1 MCFFPGNAQF
11 ALTDSSPQKNIACAR
26 LSVSADE
33 RKQRASSQ
41 KASKRTMAERS
52 REGIEPVNISTNT
65 SLHLLPSPLPE
76 KKTFLLSKWQILKY
90 QYVPCRKVS
99 LARYVFSSSLRAR
112 SQGRSKD
119 ESSTRTSLKKWIYF
133 LSRLFLPTY
142 FVKSRLTLLKSNSKG
157 PYPSSEREIK
167 FPPYLFTFS
176 IKCKLGIFTL

>member
-1 MCFFPGNAQF
+1 MKVLIMARGDNKTRAGFVCFFPGNAQF

-76 KKTFLLSKWQILKY
+76 KKKRFSCQNDKY
-90 QYVPCRKVS
+90 
-99 LARYVFSSSLRAR
+99 
-112 SQGRSKD
+112 
-119 ESSTRTSLKKWIYF
+119 
-133 LSRLFLPTY
+133 
-142 FVKSRLTLLKSNSKG
+142 
-157 PYPSSEREIK
+157 
-167 FPPYLFTFS
+167 
-176 IKCKLGIFTL
+176 

>member
-1 MCFFPGNAQF
+1 MKVLIMARGDNKTRDCVCLFPGNGQF

-76 KKTFLLSKWQILKY
+76 KKN
-90 QYVPCRKVS
+90 VS
-99 LARYVFSSSLRAR
+99 L
-112 SQGRSKD
+112 
-119 ESSTRTSLKKWIYF
+119 
-133 LSRLFLPTY
+133 
-142 FVKSRLTLLKSNSKG
+142 VKMTN
-157 PYPSSEREIK
+157 IK
-167 FPPYLFTFS
+167 IS
-176 IKCKLGIFTL
+176 ICAL

>member
-1 MCFFPGNAQF
+1 MCQ
-11 ALTDSSPQKNIACAR
+11 ALGQCRLAKTAGEHWKSEQANNGGKKPRRDRACKHLYKYLATPTT
-26 LSVSADE
+26 LSTS
-33 RKQRASSQ
+33 RK
-41 KASKRTMAERS
+41 
-52 REGIEPVNISTNT
+52 
-65 SLHLLPSPLPE
+65 

-99 LARYVFSSSLRAR
+99 LARHVFSSSLRAR

-167 FPPYLFTFS
+167 FPLSLFTFS
-176 IKCKLGIFTL
+176 IKCKLGIFTS